1 MSFFKQL
8 RLLFGKNALL
18 NIILICL
25 SLWFSVDLL
34 RVCLLTWYEKSEG
47 AL

>member
-1 MSFFKQL
+1 MSFFKTTETSF
-8 RLLFGKNALL
+8 RKNALL
-18 NIILICL
+18 DIILICL